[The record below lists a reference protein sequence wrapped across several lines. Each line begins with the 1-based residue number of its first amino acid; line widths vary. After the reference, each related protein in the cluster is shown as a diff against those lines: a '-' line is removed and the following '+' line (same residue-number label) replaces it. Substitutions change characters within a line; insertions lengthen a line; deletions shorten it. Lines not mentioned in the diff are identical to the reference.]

1 MASPLF
7 NILPSNLPD
16 YLPARMVNEFVYCP
30 RLFFYEFVEGIFR
43 ESADTIEGGHQHKR
57 VDKEGA
63 ALPPPAELPDDL
75 KTRAITLSSESL
87 HVIAK
92 IDLLQITA
100 GAAIPVD
107 YKHGRP
113 RELES
118 GLELWPSDRVQ
129 LALQAMLLRENG
141 YTCDEAIVY
150 YAATKQRVRLLIDAA
165 VIADTI
171 AAVNSAW
178 ATAQNGII
186 PPPLDDSPKCPGCSL
201 APICLPEE
209 TNALLHSETS
219 DPDRQLTL
227 FDPSGL
233 PKKPPRSEI
242 RRLVTPRDDLRA
254 AYINTPG
261 LRVGKSGDVLQVK
274 EKEALRQEIRLN
286 EINQLNIMGNIQV
299 STQAI
304 QSLTQAEIPVCY
316 FSQGG
321 WFYGITQG
329 LSTKNVFL
337 RKAQFKYAEQ
347 DWFCLRLAR
356 KLVAGKI
363 RNHRTMLMRNHDEP
377 PTLVLD
383 QMKTM
388 IARAEE
394 AVSLDELLGIEGNG
408 ARLYFGEF
416 NAMLKADDAA
426 APSTEFS
433 FDFQSRNRRP
443 PRDPVNALLSLAYS
457 MLAKDLT
464 IACYAVGFDPMIG
477 FYHQPRFGRPAL
489 ALDLMEPFRPLI
501 AESAVL
507 QAINTR
513 MITPRN
519 FIQAGNAVALTPD
532 GRKAFYNAYESR
544 MDSLVS
550 HPLFDYRLS
559 YRRMLDVQTRLLA
572 KYVEGSIPQYPV
584 FVTR

>member
-1 MASPLF
+1 MTSPLLK
-7 NILPSNLPD
+7 ILPSTLPD

-75 KTRAITLSSESL
+75 KTHAITLSSESL

-113 RELES
+113 REIEA
-118 GLELWPSDRVQ
+118 GLEMWPSDRVQ

-141 YTCDEAIVY
+141 YTCNEAIVY
-150 YAATKQRVRLLIDAA
+150 YAATKQRVRLVIDDSLISE
-165 VIADTI
+165 TI

-178 ATAQNGII
+178 LIAQNGVI
-186 PPPLDDSPKCPGCSL
+186 PPPLEDSPKCPGCSL

-209 TNALLHSETS
+209 TNTLLHSEIS
-219 DPDRQLTL
+219 EPDRQLTL
-227 FDPSGL
+227 FDPSGI
-233 PKKPPRSEI
+233 PKKPPRPDV
-242 RRLVTPRDDLRA
+242 RRLVTPRDELRA

-261 LRVGKSGDVLQVK
+261 LRIGKSGDVLQVK
-274 EKEALRQEIRLN
+274 EKETLRQEIRLN
-286 EINQLNIMGNIQV
+286 EINQLNIMGNIQI

-304 QSLTQAEIPVCY
+304 QSLTQGEIPVCY

-321 WFYGITQG
+321 WFYGMTQG
-329 LSTKNVFL
+329 LSTRNVFL
-337 RKAQFKYAEQ
+337 RKAQFKFAEE

-377 PTLVLD
+377 PALVLD

-388 IARAEE
+388 IARAED
-394 AVSLDELLGIEGNG
+394 AVSLEELLGIEGNG

-416 NAMLKADDAA
+416 NAMLKADDPTAS
-426 APSTEFS
+426 STDFS

-457 MLAKDLT
+457 MLAKDFT

-513 MITPRN
+513 MLTPRN
-519 FIQAGNAVALTPD
+519 FIQAGKAVALTPE

-550 HPLFDYRLS
+550 HPLFNYRLS

>member
-1 MASPLF
+1 M
-7 NILPSNLPD
+7 
-16 YLPARMVNEFVYCP
+16 
-30 RLFFYEFVEGIFR
+30 
-43 ESADTIEGGHQHKR
+43 
-57 VDKEGA
+57 
-63 ALPPPAELPDDL
+63 
-75 KTRAITLSSESL
+75 
-87 HVIAK
+87 
-92 IDLLQITA
+92 
-100 GAAIPVD
+100 
-107 YKHGRP
+107 
-113 RELES
+113 
-118 GLELWPSDRVQ
+118 
-129 LALQAMLLRENG
+129 
-141 YTCDEAIVY
+141 
-150 YAATKQRVRLLIDAA
+150 VRLQMNTRVLPTFDP
-165 VIADTI
+165 
-171 AAVNSAW
+171 W
-178 ATAQNGII
+178 
-186 PPPLDDSPKCPGCSL
+186 PPLEDSPKCPGCSL

-209 TNALLHSETS
+209 TNALLQTEAVS
-219 DPDRQLTL
+219 DPDGQLTL
-227 FDPSGL
+227 FDLSSL
-233 PKKPPRSEI
+233 PKKPPRSDI
-242 RRLVTPRDDLRA
+242 RRLVTPRDELRA
-254 AYINTPG
+254 AYVNTQG
-261 LRVGKSGDVLQVK
+261 LRIGKSGDVLQVK
-274 EKEALRQEIRLN
+274 EKETVRQQIRLN

-304 QSLTQAEIPVCY
+304 QALTQAEIPVCY
-316 FSQGG
+316 FSQSG

-337 RKAQFKYAEQ
+337 RKSQFKLADE

-383 QMKTM
+383 QMKAM

-394 AVSLDELLGIEGNG
+394 AVSLEELLGIEGNG

-416 NAMLKADDAA
+416 NAMLKAEN
-426 APSTEFS
+426 PIESSTGFS

-457 MLAKDLT
+457 MLSKDLT
-464 IACYAVGFDPMIG
+464 IACYAAGFDPMIG

-501 AESAVL
+501 AESSVL

-532 GRKAFYNAYESR
+532 GRKAFYNAYEAR
-544 MDSLVS
+544 MDTLVS

-572 KYVEGSIPQYPV
+572 KYVEGSIPEYPV